1 MGYSHGVA
9 QGWTR
14 LNSARAGLENRHG
27 DPVRGE
33 GMGRTGRLGSTRAPA
48 MCKTAGQWDPA
59 LKHGELSWVL
69 CGSQRSAVGH
79 GSGSQAEDRAGM

>member
-33 GMGRTGRLGSTRAPA
+33 EHGTNGEVRLDTCP
-48 MCKTAGQWDPA
+48 C
-59 LKHGELSWVL
+59 HV
-69 CGSQRSAVGH
+69 
-79 GSGSQAEDRAGM
+79 